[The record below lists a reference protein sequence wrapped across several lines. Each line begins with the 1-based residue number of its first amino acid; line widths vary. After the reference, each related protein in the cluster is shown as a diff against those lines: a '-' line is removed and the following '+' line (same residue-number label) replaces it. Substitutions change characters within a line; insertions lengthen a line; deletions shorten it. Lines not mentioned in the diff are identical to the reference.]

1 MRYTRRDCCGWQGRD
16 TGCRLAVSPV
26 ACAHTGAKLPLM
38 KIMRALFVA
47 LFSAASVVVAAE
59 VPKGHIV
66 EVHAVEV
73 YTGGCTA
80 SAQATSGGR
89 SMLRVWSFDAG
100 EQDGVDL
107 RGLQV
112 AALQA
117 ADQNL
122 AAADTSPKSGV
133 VYLPKNATDAQR
145 AALVSWLK
153 TADPEIANAPLVEK
167 ITALDYAQNG
177 TRIVLKVGDGIA
189 MKTREIQKC
198 DTGACGES
206 LWYKPRT
213 KIGDYTVLVNESST
227 VTEPALSLV
236 WKDNSAKSVFF
247 GSFGGDAQ
255 PEFRLAS
262 IE

>member
-1 MRYTRRDCCGWQGRD
+1 M
-16 TGCRLAVSPV
+16 
-26 ACAHTGAKLPLM
+26 KLTP
-38 KIMRALFVA
+38 ALLVT
-47 LFSAASVVVAAE
+47 LLGTAAMAFAAE
-59 VPKGHIV
+59 RPTGNVV
-66 EVHAVEV
+66 EMHAVEV

-89 SMLRVWSFDAG
+89 SMLRLWSFEAG
-100 EQDGVDL
+100 EHQGTPL
-107 RGLQV
+107 AGLQL
-112 AALQA
+112 AALQT

-122 AAADTSPKSGV
+122 AAAETTPKSAV
-133 VYLPKNATDAQR
+133 IYLPREASDVQR
-145 AALVSWLK
+145 AALIGWLK
-153 TADPEIANAPLVEK
+153 AANAEIARLPLIEK
-167 ITALDYAQNG
+167 ISEINYAQNG
-177 TRIVLKVGDGIA
+177 PRISLRIGEQIA

-213 KIGDYTVLVNESST
+213 SIGEYTVLVNESST
-227 VTEPALSLV
+227 VSEPALSLV

-247 GSFGGDAQ
+247 GSFGHAAQ

>member
-1 MRYTRRDCCGWQGRD
+1 M
-16 TGCRLAVSPV
+16 
-26 ACAHTGAKLPLM
+26 
-38 KIMRALFVA
+38 
-47 LFSAASVVVAAE
+47 
-59 VPKGHIV
+59 

-89 SMLRVWSFDAG
+89 SMLRMWNFEDG
-100 EQDGVDL
+100 EQDGVAL
-107 RGLQV
+107 RGLNV
-112 AALQA
+112 ALLQA
-117 ADQNL
+117 ADENL
-122 AAADTSPKSGV
+122 AASDAAAKSAV
-133 VYLPKNATDAQR
+133 VYLPHSANDVQR
-145 AALVSWLK
+145 AALTNWLK
-153 TADPEIANAPLVEK
+153 AANPEIASAPIVEK
-167 ITALDYAQNG
+167 RADIAYTQDGA
-177 TRIVLKVGDGIA
+177 RISLRVGEQIA

-213 KIGDYTVLVNESST
+213 KLSDYTVLVNESST

-247 GSFGGDAQ
+247 GTFGVDAEPQ
-255 PEFRLAS
+255 FRLAA

>member
-1 MRYTRRDCCGWQGRD
+1 MTRWRRVK
-16 TGCRLAVSPV
+16 RAVAALS
-26 ACAHTGAKLPLM
+26 ANANILLM
-38 KIMRALFVA
+38 KITRALLLAF
-47 LFSAASVVVAAE
+47 FSAASVAIAGE
-59 VPKGHIV
+59 APKGQVV

-89 SMLRVWSFDAG
+89 SMLRLWSF
-100 EQDGVDL
+100 EDGAQNGVAL

-122 AAADTSPKSGV
+122 ASAETTPKSAV
-133 VYLPKNATDAQR
+133 VYLPRNASDAQR
-145 AALVSWLK
+145 RALVEWLK
-153 TADPEIANAPLVEK
+153 AANAEIAGAPLIEK
-167 ITALDYAQNG
+167 IADIKYAQNH
-177 TRIVLKVGDGIA
+177 TRISLNIGEQIA

-213 KIGDYTVLVNESST
+213 KLGDYTVLVNESST

-247 GSFGGDAQ
+247 GTFGDDAEPQ
-255 PEFRLAS
+255 FRLAS

>member
-1 MRYTRRDCCGWQGRD
+1 
-16 TGCRLAVSPV
+16 
-26 ACAHTGAKLPLM
+26 M
-38 KIMRALFVA
+38 KISGAVLAAF
-47 LFSAASVVVAAE
+47 LLAASLSCAAE
-59 VPKGHIV
+59 APNGRVV

-89 SMLRVWSFDAG
+89 SMLRLWSFDNG
-100 EQDGVDL
+100 EQDGVSL
-107 RGLQV
+107 RGLQI
-112 AALQA
+112 ALLQA
-117 ADQNL
+117 ADKNL
-122 AAADTSPKSGV
+122 AAADTTPTSAV
-133 VYLPKNATDAQR
+133 VYLPRSASDAQR
-145 AALVSWLK
+145 AALVDWLK
-153 TADPEIANAPLVEK
+153 AANAEIADTPLIEK
-167 ITALDYAQNG
+167 LADIKYAQKG
-177 TRIVLKVGDGIA
+177 SRISLNIGEQIA

-213 KIGDYTVLVNESST
+213 KVSDYTVLVNESST

-247 GSFGGDAQ
+247 GSFGTDAQ

>member
-1 MRYTRRDCCGWQGRD
+1 
-16 TGCRLAVSPV
+16 
-26 ACAHTGAKLPLM
+26 M
-38 KIMRALFVA
+38 KSTRALLVA
-47 LFSAASVVVAAE
+47 FLGAASVATAAK
-59 VPKGHIV
+59 VPSGSVV

-89 SMLRVWSFDAG
+89 SMLRLWSFEDG
-100 EQDGVDL
+100 EQDGVEL

-122 AAADTSPKSGV
+122 ASAETQPTSAV
-133 VYLPKNATDAQR
+133 VYLPRTASAAQR
-145 AALVSWLK
+145 AALVMWLK
-153 TADPEIANAPLVEK
+153 AANPEMADTPVAEK
-167 ITALDYAQNG
+167 IAEINYKQSG
-177 TRIVLKVGDGIA
+177 TRIELKIDKQIA
-189 MKTREIQKC
+189 MTTREIQKC

-227 VTEPALSLV
+227 VEEPALSLV

-247 GSFGGDAQ
+247 GNFGADAQ
-255 PEFRLAS
+255 PQFRLAW

>member
-1 MRYTRRDCCGWQGRD
+1 
-16 TGCRLAVSPV
+16 
-26 ACAHTGAKLPLM
+26 M
-38 KIMRALFVA
+38 KITRALLLA
-47 LFSAASVVVAAE
+47 LFGAASIAVAAE
-59 VPKGHIV
+59 QPSGKVV

-89 SMLRVWSFDAG
+89 SMLRLWSFEDG
-100 EQDGVDL
+100 EQNGVAL
-107 RGLQV
+107 HGLQV

-122 AAADTSPKSGV
+122 AAAETAPKSAV
-133 VYLPKNATDAQR
+133 VYLPRNASDSQR
-145 AALVSWLK
+145 AALVEWLK
-153 TADPEIANAPLVEK
+153 ATNTEIADAPLVEK
-167 ITALDYAQNG
+167 IADIQYAQNG
-177 TRIVLKVGDGIA
+177 ARISLQVGEQIT

-227 VTEPALSLV
+227 VSEPTLSLV

-247 GSFGGDAQ
+247 GSFGRNAQ
-255 PEFRLAS
+255 PAFRLAS

>member
-1 MRYTRRDCCGWQGRD
+1 
-16 TGCRLAVSPV
+16 
-26 ACAHTGAKLPLM
+26 M
-38 KIMRALFVA
+38 KITSALFVA
-47 LFSAASVVVAAE
+47 FFTAVSSAFAGAPS
-59 VPKGHIV
+59 GQIV

-89 SMLRVWSFDAG
+89 SMLRLWSFEEG
-100 EQDGVDL
+100 EQDGVEL

-122 AAADTSPKSGV
+122 ASAETKPAAAV
-133 VYLPKNATDAQR
+133 LYLPHNATATQR
-145 AALVSWLK
+145 GALVKWLK
-153 TADPEIANAPLVEK
+153 AADPEIASAPVSEK
-167 ITALDYAQNG
+167 IADIKYAQNG
-177 TRIVLKVGDGIA
+177 ARISLNIGEQIA

-227 VTEPALSLV
+227 VEEPALSLV

-247 GSFGGDAQ
+247 GSFGADAQ
-255 PEFRLAS
+255 PQFRLAS

>member
-1 MRYTRRDCCGWQGRD
+1 MK
-16 TGCRLAVSPV
+16 RLAAFLFLMAAAVTSS
-26 ACAHTGAKLPLM
+26 ANDLPNGNVM
-38 KIMRALFVA
+38 
-47 LFSAASVVVAAE
+47 
-59 VPKGHIV
+59 

-89 SMLRVWSFDAG
+89 SMLRLWSFENG
-100 EQDGVDL
+100 LHDGVEL
-107 RGLQV
+107 RGLEV

-117 ADQNL
+117 ADANL
-122 AAADTSPKSGV
+122 AAAETEPTAAV
-133 VYLPKNATDAQR
+133 IYLPREATEAQR
-145 AALVSWLK
+145 AALVNWVK
-153 TADPEIANAPLVEK
+153 AANPEIATAPLVEK
-167 ITALDYAQNG
+167 VTDITYAQDG
-177 TRIVLKVGDGIA
+177 ARISLKVGEQIA

-227 VTEPALSLV
+227 VSEPALSLI

-247 GSFGGDAQ
+247 GSFGARAEPQ
-255 PEFRLAS
+255 FRLAS

>member
-1 MRYTRRDCCGWQGRD
+1 MS
-16 TGCRLAVSPV
+16 AVARGGGSANV
-26 ACAHTGAKLPLM
+26 LLM
-38 KIMRALFVA
+38 KMTRALFVA
-47 LFSAASVVVAAE
+47 FFTAASVALASE
-59 VPKGHIV
+59 MPKGHVV

-89 SMLRVWSFDAG
+89 SMLRVWSFEDG
-100 EQDGVDL
+100 EQGGVAL

-122 AAADTSPKSGV
+122 ASAETTPKSAV
-133 VYLPKNATDAQR
+133 VYLPRNASEAQR
-145 AALVSWLK
+145 AALVDWLRAAN
-153 TADPEIANAPLVEK
+153 ADIAGAPLVEK
-167 ITALDYAQNG
+167 ITDIKYAQNG
-177 TRIVLKVGDGIA
+177 AHIALNIGDGIA

-198 DTGACGES
+198 DTGACGEA

-227 VTEPALSLV
+227 VTEPTLSLV

-247 GSFGGDAQ
+247 GSFGADAQ

-262 IE
+262 VE

>member
-1 MRYTRRDCCGWQGRD
+1 MKIVSAFLIVSL
-16 TGCRLAVSPV
+16 LAVAQV
-26 ACAHTGAKLPLM
+26 W
-38 KIMRALFVA
+38 
-47 LFSAASVVVAAE
+47 AANQ
-59 VPKGHIV
+59 PIGRIV

-80 SAQATSGGR
+80 SAQATMGGR
-89 SMLRVWSFDAG
+89 SMLRLWSF
-100 EQDGVDL
+100 EDGTQEGVEL
-107 RGLQV
+107 RGLQI
-112 AALQA
+112 AALQV

-122 AAADTSPKSGV
+122 AAAETQSTSAV
-133 VYLPKNATDAQR
+133 VYLPRNASEAQR
-145 AALVSWLK
+145 AALLGWLK
-153 TADPEIANAPLVEK
+153 AANPEMDRATLVEK
-167 ITALDYAQNG
+167 VADIRYEQNG
-177 TRIVLKVGDGIA
+177 TRIVLNVGEQIA

-213 KIGDYTVLVNESST
+213 KTGDYTVLVNESSSIN
-227 VTEPALSLV
+227 EPALSLV

-247 GSFGGDAQ
+247 GHFGADSK

>member
-1 MRYTRRDCCGWQGRD
+1 MKMTRAM
-16 TGCRLAVSPV
+16 LV
-26 ACAHTGAKLPLM
+26 AFLS
-38 KIMRALFVA
+38 VA
-47 LFSAASVVVAAE
+47 SIAVAADGPRGQ
-59 VPKGHIV
+59 VM

-89 SMLRVWSFDAG
+89 SMLRVWSFEDG
-100 EQDGVDL
+100 EQDRVAL

-112 AALQA
+112 ALLQA
-117 ADQNL
+117 ANDNL
-122 AAADTSPKSGV
+122 AAADTTATSAV
-133 VYLPKNATDAQR
+133 VYLPRTANDGQR
-145 AALVSWLK
+145 AALVNWLK
-153 TADPEIANAPLVEK
+153 AATPEIAATPIVEK
-167 ITALDYAQNG
+167 IADIDYAQDG
-177 TRIVLKVGDGIA
+177 ARISLKVGEQIA

-213 KIGDYTVLVNESST
+213 KLGDYTVLVNESST
-227 VTEPALSLV
+227 VSEPALSLV

-247 GSFGGDAQ
+247 GSFGAEAQ
-255 PEFRLAS
+255 PQFRLAS

>member
-1 MRYTRRDCCGWQGRD
+1 MKITRVLL
-16 TGCRLAVSPV
+16 LAVF
-26 ACAHTGAKLPLM
+26 G
-38 KIMRALFVA
+38 
-47 LFSAASVVVAAE
+47 AASIAVAAE
-59 VPKGHIV
+59 QPKGNVV

-89 SMLRVWSFDAG
+89 SMLRLWSFEDG
-100 EQDGVDL
+100 EQNGVAL

-122 AAADTSPKSGV
+122 AAAETTPKSAV
-133 VYLPKNATDAQR
+133 VYLPRNASDAQR
-145 AALVSWLK
+145 AALIEWLK
-153 TADPEIANAPLVEK
+153 TANAEIAGAPVVEK
-167 ITALDYAQNG
+167 IADIKYAQNG
-177 TRIVLKVGDGIA
+177 ARISLQVGEQIA

-227 VTEPALSLV
+227 VSEPALSLV